1 MSNRKVLVT
10 ETHLEN
16 IATAIRTKNGRSD
29 SYTPGEMAAA
39 IRAIET
45 EPELEDISI
54 VANGTYTPTAGVDG
68 FSSAA
73 VNVPTLNAYYDD
85 DTIVLTGENV
95 TEQDDMVI
103 ITDGRVI
110 HKTITQNG
118 IYQAGDD
125 GAEAYSGVTV
135 NVDNRLGE
143 KTITSDGDYDAV
155 TDGLNGYR
163 RVSVR
168 VGSIRRLTQAGKNH
182 NYPCVKTGSVFSS
195 LGAFRWTAEA

>member
-16 IATAIRTKNGRSD
+16 IATAIRTKNGQSD

-45 EPELEDISI
+45 EPELEAISI
-54 VANGTYTPTAGVDG
+54 VTNGTYRPSQDVDG
-68 FSSAA
+68 F
-73 VNVPTLNAYYDD
+73 NVVFADVPSLNAYFENDD
-85 DTIVLTGENV
+85 IVLSGEMV
-95 TEQDDMVI
+95 TEQGDTVVVM
-103 ITDGRVI
+103 DGRII

-118 IYQAGDD
+118 TYQAEDD

-143 KTITSDGDYDAV
+143 KTITSDGDYDAAA
-155 TDGLNGYR
+155 DGLRKNR
-163 RVSVR
+163 KRVC
-168 VGSIRRLTQAGKNH
+168 IAGGFSMDGRG
-182 NYPCVKTGSVFSS
+182 VK
-195 LGAFRWTAEA
+195 E

>member
-16 IATAIRTKNGRSD
+16 IATAIRTKNGQSD

-45 EPELEDISI
+45 EPELEAISI
-54 VANGTYTPTAGVDG
+54 VTNGTYRPSQDVDG
-68 FSSAA
+68 F
-73 VNVPTLNAYYDD
+73 NVVFADVPSLNAYFENDD
-85 DTIVLTGENV
+85 IVLSGEMV
-95 TEQDDMVI
+95 TEQGDTVVVME
-103 ITDGRVI
+103 GRII
-110 HKTITQNG
+110 HKAIIQNG
-118 IYQAGDD
+118 TYQAEDD

-143 KTITSDGDYDAV
+143 KTITSDGDYDAAA
-155 TDGLNGYR
+155 DGLNGYR

-168 VGSIRRLTQAGKNH
+168 VGSVRRLTQAGKNN
-182 NYPCVKTGSVFSS
+182 NYPCVKTESVFAS
-195 LGAFRWTAEA
+195 LGDFRWTAEA